1 MATQPS
7 PPTTPPASPP
17 PPLSSTAARSGLG
30 GFTKFAR
37 QVKALA
43 SPYFNSEDKWKARG
57 LLAAIVALN
66 LATVYVAVLFNDW
79 YGAFYNAMEKR
90 DQPVFWQQMGVF
102 SYLAFGGIVIA
113 VYKFYLTQLLE
124 VRWRAWMT
132 RFYLDRWLSG
142 QVFYTME
149 LARFTEPPPAE
160 STGTAGALNP
170 SDHSG
175 PSSQSS
181 PDNPD
186 QRIQEDI
193 NKFTQYSVSL
203 SMGLLNAVVTL
214 VSFIGILWTLS
225 GPISFG
231 LGGQTFTIQ
240 GYMVWAAVLYCLVG
254 SVLSHFIG
262 KKQVVLNF
270 FQERY
275 EADFRFRMVRV
286 REFSESIALDKG
298 ESVEKAQLGARFAD
312 VLANYLAL
320 IRAQKNLIWF
330 TSFFGQA
337 AIIFPFFVAAPRLFS
352 GAIQLGQLMQI
363 ATAFGKV
370 QDSLS
375 WFVDNYS
382 ALASWAATTQRLS
395 GFEETF
401 VRLAEQKSASRAT
414 HLVAGQALTTSGI
427 TLRLPNGKV
436 LLSGVNLHADAGSS
450 ILLNGPSGS
459 GKSSL
464 FRVLAGIWPFSA
476 GRTQLPANAMFI
488 PQRPYFPD
496 GLLRDALAY
505 PEPAGNY
512 PDAELTQALTDAL
525 LPQLCNRLDD
535 RDAWGQKLSGGE
547 QQRLGIARVLLKKP
561 SWIFADEA
569 TSALDSAAENTLYA
583 KLLAHVK
590 AAGGGLVSIAH
601 RPSVAA
607 FHQQQWALEKQPDGA
622 AAQYA
627 VQQGELKSALNA

>member
-1 MATQPS
+1 MKTTSSFAT
-7 PPTTPPASPP
+7 
-17 PPLSSTAARSGLG
+17 GLG
-30 GFTKFAR
+30 AFGQFVG
-37 QVKALA
+37 QVRALA

-57 LLAAIVALN
+57 LLVAIVALN

-102 SYLAFGGIVIA
+102 TYLAFGGIVIA

-132 RFYLDRWLSG
+132 RYYLDRWLKA

-149 LARFTEPPPAE
+149 LARF
-160 STGTAGALNP
+160 STDPNSPTSTA
-170 SDHSG
+170 
-175 PSSQSS
+175 S

-193 NKFTQYSVSL
+193 NKFTSYSVSL
-203 SMGLLNAVVTL
+203 SMGLLNAAVTL

-225 GPISFG
+225 GPISFS
-231 LGGQTFTIQ
+231 LAGQNFTIE

-254 SVLSHFIG
+254 SVLSHLIG
-262 KKQVVLNF
+262 KKQIALNF

-275 EADFRFRMVRV
+275 EADFRHRMVRV

-298 ESVEKAQLGARFAD
+298 EATERVQLGNRFAA
-312 VLANYLAL
+312 VLTNYLAL

-382 ALASWAATTQRLS
+382 ALASWAATTRRLS

-401 VRLAEQKSASRAT
+401 VRLAQQKQASQAT
-414 HLVAGQALTTSGI
+414 HLVAGSALQATDMTV
-427 TLRLPNGKV
+427 RLPDGKTLLNGVNLLAGAGSHV
-436 LLSGVNLHADAGSS
+436 LLS
-450 ILLNGPSGS
+450 GPSGS

-464 FRVLAGIWPFSA
+464 FRVFSGIWPFSA
-476 GRTQLPANAMFI
+476 GQTKLPEQAMFI

-496 GLLRDALAY
+496 GTLRDALAY
-505 PEPAGNY
+505 PAKASDY
-512 PDAELTQALTDAL
+512 SQAELEQALTDAL
-525 LPQLCNRLDD
+525 LPQLCSKLDEN
-535 RDAWGQKLSGGE
+535 DAWGQKLSGGE
-547 QQRLGIARVLLKKP
+547 QQRLAIARVLLKKP
-561 SWIFADEA
+561 KWIFADEA
-569 TSALDSAAENTLYA
+569 TSALDTAAENTLYA
-583 KLLAHVK
+583 KLLENVET
-590 AAGGGLVSIAH
+590 AGGGLVSIAH

-607 FHQQQWALEKQPDGA
+607 FHNQQWALEKQADGA
-622 AAQYA
+622 AASYA
-627 VQQGELKSALNA
+627 VAQSNLQSTLQSDHKPNA

>member
-1 MATQPS
+1 MAANL
-7 PPTTPPASPP
+7 TTS
-17 PPLSSTAARSGLG
+17 LG
-30 GFTKFAR
+30 GFRKFVR
-37 QVKALA
+37 QVLALA
-43 SPYFNSEDKWKARG
+43 GPYFSSEDKWKARG

-90 DQPVFWQQMGVF
+90 NQPVFWQQMGVF
-102 SYLAFGGIVIA
+102 TYLAFGGIVVE

-132 RFYLDRWLSG
+132 NFYLDRWLKG

-149 LARFTEPPPAE
+149 LARFSAAPVANDVAAT
-160 STGTAGALNP
+160 
-170 SDHSG
+170 
-175 PSSQSS
+175 

-193 NKFTQYSVSL
+193 NKFTSFSVSL

-214 VSFIGILWTLS
+214 VSFIGILWALS
-225 GPISFG
+225 GPISFS
-231 LGGQTFTIQ
+231 LGGQNFTIQ

-254 SVLSHFIG
+254 SVLSHLIG

-298 ESVEKAQLGARFAD
+298 EAVEKKQLGLRFAD
-312 VLANYLAL
+312 VLANYLQL
-320 IRAQKNLIWF
+320 IRAQKNLVWF

-337 AIIFPFFVAAPRLFS
+337 AIIFPFVVAAPRLFS

-382 ALASWAATTQRLS
+382 DLASWAATTQRLS

-401 VRLAEQKSASRAT
+401 VRLAEQKRASTAT
-414 HLVAGQALTTSGI
+414 HLVAGNALQASDMAV
-427 TLRLPNGKV
+427 RLPNGKS
-436 LLSGVNLHADAGSS
+436 LLSGVNLTAEPGSH
-450 ILLNGPSGS
+450 ILLSGPSGS

-464 FRVLAGIWPFSA
+464 FRVFSGIWPFST

-488 PQRPYFPD
+488 PQRPYFPE
-496 GLLRDALAY
+496 GTLRNALAY
-505 PEPAGNY
+505 PQPATDY
-512 PDAELTQALTDAL
+512 SEAQLTQALTDAL
-525 LPQLCNRLDD
+525 LPELCSKLDQS
-535 RDAWGQKLSGGE
+535 DAWGQKLSGGE
-547 QQRLGIARVLLKKP
+547 QQRLAIARVLLKKP
-561 SWIFADEA
+561 TWIFADEA
-569 TSALDSAAENTLYA
+569 TSALDTAAENTLYG
-583 KLLAHVK
+583 KLLAQVT
-590 AAGGGLVSIAH
+590 AAGGSLVSIAH

-607 FHQQQWALEKQPDGA
+607 FHNQQWALVKQADSA
-622 AAQYA
+622 AATQAAPQYT
-627 VQQGELKSALNA
+627 VHQSDLKPTLNA

>member
-1 MATQPS
+1 MTTTNPAPAPS
-7 PPTTPPASPP
+7 GWRAF
-17 PPLSSTAARSGLG
+17 LN
-30 GFTKFAR
+30 FVR
-37 QVKALA
+37 QVRALA
-43 SPYFNSEDKWKARG
+43 GPYFSSQDKWKARG

-66 LATVYVAVLFNDW
+66 LATVYVAVLFNKW
-79 YGAFYNAMEKR
+79 YGAFYNAMEQR
-90 DQPVFWQQMGVF
+90 NEPVFWQQMGVF

-124 VRWRAWMT
+124 VRWREWMT
-132 RFYLDRWLSG
+132 NFYLERWLKG

-149 LARFTEPPPAE
+149 LARFSATPAAADG
-160 STGTAGALNP
+160 STAPVASGVTAT
-170 SDHSG
+170 
-175 PSSQSS
+175 

-193 NKFTQYSVSL
+193 NKFTSFSVSL

-214 VSFIGILWTLS
+214 VSCIGILWTLS
-225 GPISFG
+225 GPISFS
-231 LGGQTFTIQ
+231 LGGQNFTIQ

-254 SVLSHFIG
+254 SVLSHYIG

-298 ESVEKAQLGARFAD
+298 EAVEKAQLRVRFAD
-312 VLANYLAL
+312 VLANYLRL

-337 AIIFPFFVAAPRLFS
+337 AIIFPFVVAAPRLFS

-382 ALASWAATTQRLS
+382 SLASWAATTQRLS

-401 VRLAEQKSASRAT
+401 VRLTEQKRASTAT
-414 HLVAGQALTTSGI
+414 HLVADNALSAGNI
-427 TLRLPNGKV
+427 TLQLPDGKT
-436 LLSGVNLHADAGSS
+436 LLSGVSLRAEPGDHV
-450 ILLNGPSGS
+450 LLTGPSGS

-464 FRVLAGIWPFSA
+464 FRMFSGIWPFSS
-476 GRTQLPANAMFI
+476 GVTQLPANAMFI

-505 PEPAGNY
+505 PEPASKY
-512 PDAELTQALTDAL
+512 PDAALAQALTDAL
-525 LPQLCNRLDD
+525 LPQLCSRLDD
-535 RDAWGQKLSGGE
+535 SDAWGQKLSGGE
-547 QQRLGIARVLLKKP
+547 QQRLAIARVLLKKP
-561 SWIFADEA
+561 AWIFADEA
-569 TSALDSAAENTLYA
+569 TSALDTAAENTLYA
-583 KLLAHVK
+583 KLLAAVK

-607 FHQQQWALEKQPDGA
+607 FHNQQWTLVKQSGGDGA
-622 AAQYA
+622 VDGEDAVPKPAAGAAYA
-627 VQQGELKSALNA
+627 ITHSQLNTDPKPAA

>member
-1 MATQPS
+1 MKT
-7 PPTTPPASPP
+7 
-17 PPLSSTAARSGLG
+17 LSSLTASFTASLG
-30 GFTKFAR
+30 AFRRFVS
-37 QVKALA
+37 QVRALA

-102 SYLAFGGIVIA
+102 TYLAFGGIVVA

-132 RFYLDRWLSG
+132 RFYLDRWLEA

-149 LARFTEPPPAE
+149 LARF
-160 STGTAGALNP
+160 STLPTDNGAATT
-170 SDHSG
+170 
-175 PSSQSS
+175 

-203 SMGLLNAVVTL
+203 SMGLLNALVTL
-214 VSFIGILWTLS
+214 VSFIGILWALS
-225 GPISFG
+225 GPISFTVA
-231 LGGQTFTIQ
+231 GQNFTIQ

-254 SVLSHFIG
+254 SVLSHLIG
-262 KKQVVLNF
+262 KKQIALNF

-275 EADFRFRMVRV
+275 EADFRHRMVRV

-298 ESVEKAQLGARFAD
+298 EAVEKAQLGNRFAD
-312 VLANYLAL
+312 VLANYLTL
-320 IRAQKNLIWF
+320 IRAQKNLVWF

-382 ALASWAATTQRLS
+382 ALASWAATTRRLC

-401 VRLAEQKSASRAT
+401 VRLAQQKRASQAT
-414 HLVAGQALTTSGI
+414 HLIAGSALAASDMTV
-427 TLRLPNGKV
+427 RLPNGKTLLGSVNLLAGPGSHV
-436 LLSGVNLHADAGSS
+436 LLS
-450 ILLNGPSGS
+450 GPSGS

-464 FRVLAGIWPFSA
+464 FRVFSGIWPFSA
-476 GRTQLPANAMFI
+476 GATTLPEKAMFI

-496 GLLRDALAY
+496 GTLRDALAY
-505 PEPAGNY
+505 PANASDY
-512 PDAELTQALTDAL
+512 SQAELEQALTDAL
-525 LPQLCNRLDD
+525 LPQLCSKLDEN
-535 RDAWGQKLSGGE
+535 DAWGQKLSGGE
-547 QQRLGIARVLLKKP
+547 QQRLAIARVLLKKP
-561 SWIFADEA
+561 QWIFADEA
-569 TSALDSAAENTLYA
+569 TSALDTAAENTLYA
-583 KLLAHVK
+583 RLLANVK

-607 FHQQQWALEKQPDGA
+607 FHTRQWALEKQVDGA
-622 AAQYA
+622 AAAYVV
-627 VQQGELKSALNA
+627 VQSDLPGTQPSNA

>member
-1 MATQPS
+1 MNTSADAT
-7 PPTTPPASPP
+7 PASNAPP
-17 PPLSSTAARSGLG
+17 SRG
-30 GFTKFAR
+30 GGWAGFSRFVR
-37 QVKALA
+37 QVRALA
-43 SPYFNSEDKWKARG
+43 GPYFNSKDKWKVRG

-102 SYLAFGGIVIA
+102 TYLAFGGIVIA

-132 RFYLDRWLSG
+132 NFYLDRWLKG

-149 LARFTEPPPAE
+149 LVRFSAAPIADGVA
-160 STGTAGALNP
+160 ST
-170 SDHSG
+170 
-175 PSSQSS
+175 

-193 NKFTQYSVSL
+193 NKFTSFSVSL
-203 SMGLLNAVVTL
+203 SMGLLNEVVTL

-225 GPISFG
+225 GPISFTAA
-231 LGGQTFTIQ
+231 GQNFTIQ

-254 SVLSHFIG
+254 SVLSHYIG

-298 ESVEKAQLGARFAD
+298 EAVEKAQLGLRFAD
-312 VLANYLAL
+312 VLANYLKL

-337 AIIFPFFVAAPRLFS
+337 ALIFPFVVAAPRLFS

-363 ATAFGKV
+363 SAAFGKV

-382 ALASWAATTQRLS
+382 SLASWAATTQRLS

-401 VRLAEQKSASRAT
+401 VRLAEQKRVSTAT
-414 HLVAGQALTTSGI
+414 HSIAGNTLALHDMA
-427 TLRLPNGKV
+427 LRLPSGKT
-436 LLSGVNLHADAGSS
+436 LLSGINLHAESGNN
-450 ILLNGPSGS
+450 ILLTGPSGS

-464 FRVLAGIWPFSA
+464 FRVFSGIWPFSS
-476 GRTQLPANAMFI
+476 GGTQLPANTMFI

-505 PEPAGNY
+505 PEPASNY
-512 PDAELTQALTDAL
+512 PDALLEQALTDAL
-525 LPQLCNRLDD
+525 LPQLCSRLNDS
-535 RDAWGQKLSGGE
+535 DAWGQKLSGGE
-547 QQRLGIARVLLKKP
+547 QQRLAIARVLLKKP
-561 SWIFADEA
+561 GWIFADEA
-569 TSALDSAAENTLYA
+569 TSALDAAAESTLYA
-583 KLLAHVK
+583 KLVAQVK
-590 AAGGGLVSIAH
+590 AGGGSLVSIAH

-607 FHQQQWALEKQPDGA
+607 FHNQQWELEKQADSRA
-622 AAQYA
+622 ATQAAPQYT
-627 VQQGELKSALNA
+627 VHQSDLKPTLNA

>member
-1 MATQPS
+1 MATNL
-7 PPTTPPASPP
+7 TT
-17 PPLSSTAARSGLG
+17 RLG
-30 GFTKFAR
+30 GFGRFVR
-37 QVKALA
+37 QVRALA

-57 LLAAIVALN
+57 LLVAIVALN

-90 DQPVFWQQMGVF
+90 NQSVFWQQMGVF
-102 SYLAFGGIVIA
+102 TYLAFGGIVIA

-132 RFYLDRWLSG
+132 NFYLERWLNG

-149 LARFTEPPPAE
+149 LARFNTAPANNGVAA
-160 STGTAGALNP
+160 T
-170 SDHSG
+170 
-175 PSSQSS
+175 

-193 NKFTQYSVSL
+193 NKFTSFSVSL

-214 VSFIGILWTLS
+214 VSFIGILWALS
-225 GPISFG
+225 GPISFT
-231 LGGQTFTIQ
+231 LAGQNFTIQ

-254 SVLSHFIG
+254 SVLSHYIG
-262 KKQVVLNF
+262 KKQVALNF

-298 ESVEKAQLGARFAD
+298 EAVEKAQLGARFAD
-312 VLANYLAL
+312 VLANYLNL

-382 ALASWAATTQRLS
+382 SLASWAATTQRLS

-401 VRLAEQKSASRAT
+401 VRLAEQKRASTAT
-414 HLVAGQALTTSGI
+414 HSIAGHALQTTGI
-427 TLRLPNGKV
+427 TLQLPNGKTLLSGINLHAEPGNAV
-436 LLSGVNLHADAGSS
+436 LLS
-450 ILLNGPSGS
+450 GPSGS

-464 FRVLAGIWPFSA
+464 FRVFSGIWPFSS
-476 GRTQLPANAMFI
+476 GGTQLPANAMFI

-505 PEPAGNY
+505 PEPASNY
-512 PDAELTQALTDAL
+512 PDAVLEQALTDAL
-525 LPQLCNRLDD
+525 LPQLCSRLNDS
-535 RDAWGQKLSGGE
+535 DAWGQKLSGGE
-547 QQRLGIARVLLKKP
+547 QQRLAIARVLLKNP

-569 TSALDSAAENTLYA
+569 TSALDAAAENTLYA
-583 KLLAHVK
+583 KLLARVK

-607 FHQQQWALEKQPDGA
+607 FHNQQWTLEKQADNA
-622 AAQYA
+622 EASYA
-627 VQQGELKSALNA
+627 VRQSDLKPPLNA

>member
-1 MATQPS
+1 MNSTLKTAPTMAS
-7 PPTTPPASPP
+7 RFRAF
-17 PPLSSTAARSGLG
+17 RDFFG
-30 GFTKFAR
+30 R
-37 QVKALA
+37 VRALA

-102 SYLAFGGIVIA
+102 TYLAFGGIVIA

-149 LARFTEPPPAE
+149 LARFSPALP
-160 STGTAGALNP
+160 APGA
-170 SDHSG
+170 
-175 PSSQSS
+175 QSNGAAADSAS

-193 NKFTQYSVSL
+193 NKFTSYSISL
-203 SMGLLNAVVTL
+203 TMGLLNAVVTL

-225 GPISFG
+225 GPISFS
-231 LGGQTFTIQ
+231 LGGQNFTIE

-254 SVLSHFIG
+254 SVLSHLIG
-262 KKQVVLNF
+262 KKQITLNF

-275 EADFRFRMVRV
+275 EADFRHRMVRV

-298 ESVEKAQLGARFAD
+298 EAVEKAQLGNRFAD
-312 VLANYLAL
+312 VLANYLML
-320 IRAQKNLIWF
+320 IRAQKNLVWF

-395 GFEETF
+395 GFEATF
-401 VRLAEQKSASRAT
+401 VRLAQQDKASDAT
-414 HLVAGQALTTSGI
+414 HLVAGHALVATDMTV
-427 TLRLPNGKV
+427 RLPSGKA
-436 LLSGVNLHADAGSS
+436 LLSGVNLLAEPGSH

-464 FRVLAGIWPFSA
+464 FRVFSGIWPFSA
-476 GRTQLPANAMFI
+476 GATRLPEKAMFI

-496 GLLRDALAY
+496 GTLRDALAY
-505 PEPAGNY
+505 PAPASDY
-512 PDAELTQALTDAL
+512 TDAALEKALTDAL
-525 LPQLCNRLDD
+525 LPQLCRKLDES
-535 RDAWGQKLSGGE
+535 DAWGQKLSGGE
-547 QQRLGIARVLLKKP
+547 QQRLAIARVLLKKP
-561 SWIFADEA
+561 QWIFADEA
-569 TSALDSAAENTLYA
+569 TSALDTTAENTLYA
-583 KLLAHVK
+583 KLLENVE

-607 FHQQQWALEKQPDGA
+607 FHNQQWALEKQADGA
-622 AAQYA
+622 AASYA
-627 VQQGELKSALNA
+627 IVQSALQSAHKPAV